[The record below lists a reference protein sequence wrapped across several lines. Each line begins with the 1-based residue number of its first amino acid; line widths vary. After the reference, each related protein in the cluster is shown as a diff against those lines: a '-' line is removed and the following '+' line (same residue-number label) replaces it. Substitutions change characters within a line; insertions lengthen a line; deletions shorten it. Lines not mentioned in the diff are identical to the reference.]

1 MKTRVVALLLFILA
15 LPLLAQPGR
24 GQRGHSSRSIDNLPV
39 EPLSADEE
47 KSLYLMREEEKL
59 ARDVYQALYTKWNLP
74 VFQNIAASEQR
85 HTDRIKMLLDR
96 YGLKDPF
103 IDQPGLFTDAHLQE
117 LYSALVEQ
125 GSVSQLDALKA
136 GATIEDLDIHDL
148 VTLLETIDNQDIRRV
163 YENLTKGSRNHMR
176 SFYRL
181 IVAAG
186 GSYSA
191 QYISQEELDEIIS
204 SPMENGPAG
213 NNQGRNGRNRG
224 GRQGGDS
231 GREGTKSIRV
241 GNYPNPANPTTTI
254 VYQLEDPGM
263 VELAIYN
270 STGQL
275 VRSAALGGQ
284 STGEQRYLW
293 DARDNFGHPV
303 TSGLYFCRVSTGEA
317 AAVHRMLLMR

>member
-1 MKTRVVALLLFILA
+1 MKTRVLALLLFVLA
-15 LPLLAQPGR
+15 LPLLAQPGK
-24 GQRGHSSRSIDNLPV
+24 GQRGNSSRLLDNLPI
-39 EPLSADEE
+39 EPLSAEEE

-59 ARDVYQALYTKWNLP
+59 ARDVYHSLFARWNLP

-85 HTDRIKMLLDR
+85 HTDQIKMLLDR

-103 IDQPGLFTDAHLQE
+103 IDQHGLFTDAHLQE
-117 LYSALVEQ
+117 LYSALVEK
-125 GSVSQLDALKA
+125 GSISQLDALKV
-136 GATIEDLDIHDL
+136 GATIEDLDIQDL
-148 VTLLETIDNQDIRRV
+148 ITLLEKVDNQDIRQV

-191 QYISQEELDEIIS
+191 QYISQETLDEIIS
-204 SPMENGPAG
+204 SPIENGPTG
-213 NNQGRNGRNRG
+213 NSQGRNGRNRG
-224 GRQGGDS
+224 GRQGDDT

-241 GNYPNPANPTTTI
+241 GNYPNPANPATTI
-254 VYQLEDPGM
+254 VYQLEEPGM

-275 VRSAALGGQ
+275 VRSAVLGSQ

-293 DARDNFGHPV
+293 DARDDFGHPV
-303 TSGLYFCRVSTGEA
+303 ASGLYFCRVSTGDA
-317 AAVHRMLLMR
+317 ATVHRMLLMR

>member
-1 MKTRVVALLLFILA
+1 MKTRVLALLLFVLV
-15 LPLLAQPGR
+15 LPMLAQPGR
-24 GQRGHSSRSIDNLPV
+24 GQRGNSSRLFDNLPV
-39 EPLSADEE
+39 EPLSAEEE

-59 ARDVYQALYTKWNLP
+59 ARDVYQALYTKWHLP
-74 VFQNIAASEQR
+74 VFQNIAVSEQR
-85 HTDRIKMLLDR
+85 HSDRIKMLLDR

-103 IDQPGLFTDAHLQE
+103 IDQHGLFTDAHLQE
-117 LYSALVEQ
+117 LYNELVEQ
-125 GSVSQLDALKA
+125 GSVSQLDALKV

-148 VTLLETIDNQDIRRV
+148 VTLLEKVDNQDIRRI

-191 QYISQEELDEIIS
+191 QYISQEALDEIIS
-204 SPMENGPAG
+204 SAMENGPAG
-213 NNQGRNGRNRG
+213 NSQGRNGRNRG

-231 GREGTKSIRV
+231 GEGTKSIRV

-254 VYQLEDPGM
+254 VYELEEPGI

-284 STGEQRYLW
+284 GTGEQRYLW

-303 TSGLYFCRVSTGEA
+303 TSGLYFCRVSTGGA
-317 AAVHRMLLMR
+317 ATVHRMLLMR

>member
-1 MKTRVVALLLFILA
+1 MKTRVLALLLFVLS

-24 GQRGHSSRSIDNLPV
+24 DQRGNSSRPLDNQPV
-39 EPLSADEE
+39 QPLSAEEE

-59 ARDVYQALYTKWNLP
+59 AHDVYQALYARWNLP

-96 YGLKDPF
+96 YGLKDPI
-103 IDQPGLFTDAHLQE
+103 IDQQGLFTDAHLQE

-191 QYISQEELDEIIS
+191 QYISQEALDEIIS

-213 NNQGRNGRNRG
+213 NNQGRNGR
-224 GRQGGDS
+224 
-231 GREGTKSIRV
+231 K
-241 GNYPNPANPTTTI
+241 
-254 VYQLEDPGM
+254 LEDPGM